1 MWLFRLTNYIAVLA
15 FLTGCGFQ
23 PLYGR
28 TENFDIGSELAS
40 VEISVIEHRIGQQL
54 RNFLLDRIN
63 PTGPPK
69 FPAYT
74 LDIRLSEA
82 RQELAVK
89 KSALSTRVKLILTAN
104 FGLKGK
110 RQNSGFHL
118 TGTSKMVTGYNILTS
133 DFANLIAEKDAR
145 TRAAR
150 ELSAL
155 ITNRVATFIQSV
167 HRPEL

>member
-63 PTGPPK
+63 PTGPLHHGH
-69 FPAYT
+69 AWG
-74 LDIRLSEA
+74 
-82 RQELAVK
+82 AVLG
-89 KSALSTRVKLILTAN
+89 SALVNVLVASGYSVTAEYYVNDAGSQMDSFYRSIYVRYLQALGGKVKLPKDGYQGDYIIDAVEKIISAKN
-104 FGLKGK
+104 DPGIGGRF
-110 RQNSGFHL
+110 
-118 TGTSKMVTGYNILTS
+118 TSFKMSENGRTS
-133 DFANLIAEKDAR
+133 E
-145 TRAAR
+145 
-150 ELSAL
+150 
-155 ITNRVATFIQSV
+155 
-167 HRPEL
+167 